1 MKKSIRRKALSL
13 LMAFVLVLCGVP
25 LTPVYGAGEIPFEE
39 LTPDIGAPEVAS
51 PDIGDSEVEPPDMTA
66 PEAVDPEVTAPGI
79 VDPEVADP
87 EVGDPEASAPD
98 LPPGTVESELTGG
111 LITGFAE
118 LPEEVRWQNTES
130 PVFPETV
137 EAMVEGNTVHIPVT
151 WEADH
156 NYDAEYPQ
164 RGLYVFTAVLGEG
177 YFAAEGIDL
186 PRITIYIPQSAGLM
200 MARMAGSGSTDS
212 PLEITTAAQLAEIAT
227 LVNAGRL
234 ESFILNNAPNAKVN
248 LKLMKD
254 IDLSAY
260 FSGEGW
266 ISSPRR

>member
-39 LTPDIGAPEVAS
+39 LTPDIGAPEVASPDIGAPEVAS

-118 LPEEVRWQNTES
+118 LPEEVR
-130 PVFPETV
+130 
-137 EAMVEGNTVHIPVT
+137 
-151 WEADH
+151 
-156 NYDAEYPQ
+156 
-164 RGLYVFTAVLGEG
+164 
-177 YFAAEGIDL
+177 
-186 PRITIYIPQSAGLM
+186 
-200 MARMAGSGSTDS
+200 
-212 PLEITTAAQLAEIAT
+212 
-227 LVNAGRL
+227 
-234 ESFILNNAPNAKVN
+234 
-248 LKLMKD
+248 
-254 IDLSAY
+254 
-260 FSGEGW
+260 
-266 ISSPRR
+266 